1 MSNKVELDPARVAT
15 QRDMFAGIKG
25 RLPKSDKE
33 LKEWLATDEGKAA
46 TLFEPTPV
54 AQWGAIG
61 RS

>member
-1 MSNKVELDPARVAT
+1 MSDKVELDPTRIAT
-15 QRDMFAGIKG
+15 QRDMFAGMKG
-25 RLPKSDKE
+25 RQPKSDKE

-46 TLFEPTPV
+46 TLFEPTSV